1 MKTQQVKQYPEE
13 TQTGYDIPFNI
24 SFWATGFSAILALLF
39 ALNYMNLIWFEES
52 NLLNDLAGYLFLFFT
67 FLTIGLSEVCSNL
80 GEKIKKMQRGI

>member
-1 MKTQQVKQYPEE
+1 MSTRPVNLNPEDIPTE
-13 TQTGYDIPFNI
+13 YDMPFNI

-39 ALNYMNLIWFEES
+39 ALNYMNLIWSEES